1 MISEGSFK
9 LMGGDLQIALYV
21 INSKPEIKE
30 QLFPAGAK
38 EAKIRSM
45 LGWYSAKMK
54 SPGFQLFKIVYQPKT
69 FQQPPSKAVYEKSK
83 KEFETLFTAINEKL
97 VKGEGGNPFT
107 YLIGDTFTIADVIIY
122 SEIQ

>member
-54 SPGFQLFKIVYQPKT
+54 SPGF
-69 FQQPPSKAVYEKSK
+69 
-83 KEFETLFTAINEKL
+83 
-97 VKGEGGNPFT
+97 
-107 YLIGDTFTIADVIIY
+107 
-122 SEIQ
+122 